1 MSARSILH
9 VDMDAFF
16 AAVEVLD
23 NPSLAGKPVI
33 VGGTPEGHG
42 VVSTASYEARKYGVR
57 SAMPAALAVK
67 LCPGGIFLEPRGG
80 RYAAVSRQVFRLFED
95 VTPLVEPISID
106 EAFLDVTGC
115 RPSGR
120 SPTEPEGAPAGTGE
134 SIARDL
140 QKKVEVETGGLTCSI
155 GVAENKFLAKVASDL
170 RKPRGLVFVPP
181 GRGAEFLAPL
191 EIERLW
197 GVGPKTAAHLHALGL
212 RVIGDIANVPEKDLS
227 SALGQD
233 MGQHLHRL
241 ALGIDERPVETNW
254 EAKSMSQETTFATFL
269 APGDRPS
276 IERTLFEL
284 ADGVAFRLRQDSFWG
299 RTVHLKVRD
308 EKFTTFTRALT
319 LDAPTQVVED
329 IFAAASKLFR
339 ERIGLRGRKVRLL
352 GVGVTNLTRSPCLQL
367 DFFEDR
373 AAEQSRAQRLA
384 RVADAICEK
393 MGDGAITRARLME
406 GKSGHKKPDRKRRR
420 HE

>member
-1 MSARSILH
+1 MSSRSILH

-42 VVSTASYEARKYGVR
+42 VVSTASYEAREYGVR
-57 SAMPAALAVK
+57 SAMPAAQAVK
-67 LCPGGIFLEPRGG
+67 LCPHGIFLEPRGG
-80 RYAAVSRQVFRLFED
+80 RYADVSRQVFKLFEE
-95 VTPLVEPISID
+95 VTPLVEPVSID

-115 RPSGR
+115 RPSR
-120 SPTEPEGAPAGTGE
+120 PSALEQRVA
-134 SIARDL
+134 IARDL
-140 QKKVEVETGGLTCSI
+140 QRKVKEETGGLTCSV

-170 RKPRGLVFVPP
+170 RKPRGLVVVPP
-181 GRGAEFLAPL
+181 GKGAEFLAPL

-197 GVGPKTAAHLHALGL
+197 GVGPKTAAHLHDLGL
-212 RVIGDIANVPEKDLS
+212 RAIGDIAKLSEKDLR

-241 ALGIDERPVETNW
+241 ARGIDDRPVETTW
-254 EAKSMSQETTFATFL
+254 EAKSLSQETTFATFL
-269 APGDRPS
+269 PPGDRPS
-276 IERTLFEL
+276 IERTLFSL
-284 ADGVAFRLRQDSFWG
+284 ADSVAFRLRQDSVWG

-319 LDAPTQVVED
+319 LEAPTQVVED
-329 IFAAASKLFR
+329 IFAAALKLFR
-339 ERIGLRGRKVRLL
+339 ERIGLGGRKIRLL

-373 AAEQSRAQRLA
+373 AAEKSRAQRLA

-393 MGDGAITRARLME
+393 MGDGAITRARLVE
-406 GKSGHKKPDRKRRR
+406 GKSARQRHGTKGRRDK
-420 HE
+420 